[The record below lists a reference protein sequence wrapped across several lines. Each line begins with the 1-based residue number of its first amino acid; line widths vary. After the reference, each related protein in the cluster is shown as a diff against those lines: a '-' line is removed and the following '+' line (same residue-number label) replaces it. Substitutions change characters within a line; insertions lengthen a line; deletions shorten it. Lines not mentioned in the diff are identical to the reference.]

1 MKTLTVVME
10 RAAEVADQFGVDV
23 EEALARW
30 EQAGCGVGGDD
41 AGAWLSVAFL
51 FSRQI
56 RVDPWSLR

>member
-1 MKTLTVVME
+1 MNPIGLVIE
-10 RAAEVADQFGVDV
+10 RAAEIADQFGVDV

-30 EQAGCGVGGDD
+30 EQAGCSVGADD

-56 RVDPWSLR
+56 RADPWAIH